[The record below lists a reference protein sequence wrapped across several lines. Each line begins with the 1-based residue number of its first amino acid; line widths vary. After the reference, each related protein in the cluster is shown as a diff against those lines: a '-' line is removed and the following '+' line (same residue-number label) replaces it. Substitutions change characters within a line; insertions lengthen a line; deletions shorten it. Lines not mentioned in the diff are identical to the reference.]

1 VELNKNNMK
10 LDITINSVT
19 FQEINH
25 EYFIVFG
32 AKDMFPFLHSYF
44 HNVDPLNPLTKVGEF
59 PYRKYKSVIISGK
72 FYAPV
77 IQTQENNNEI

>member
-44 HNVDPLNPLTKVGEF
+44 YNVDPLNPH
-59 PYRKYKSVIISGK
+59 RKYKSVIISGK